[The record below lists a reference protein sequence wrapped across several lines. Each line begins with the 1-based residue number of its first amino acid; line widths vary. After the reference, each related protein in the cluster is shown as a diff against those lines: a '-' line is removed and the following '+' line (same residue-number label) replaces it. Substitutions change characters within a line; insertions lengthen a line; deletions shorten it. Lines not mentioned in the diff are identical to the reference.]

1 MGNCQKC
8 FRREE
13 EVQNEIKLEDE
24 IYSIINLEK
33 NSPKKE
39 NILESEMKAE
49 TNILSSE
56 IYNINNLEQ
65 NIFGENRNEIE
76 NNDSFFDE
84 NSIKSKKYEDDTYN
98 HFFEGGENEQYQNE
112 VEKAFK
118 ENEKQIYDN
127 KEEQIFGVEKMNNE
141 LFEENQEQILDDRI
155 KNQNEESEEL
165 DEKQYNNNFE
175 NNTNYD
181 KYFKNIENN

>member
-1 MGNCQKC
+1 MGYCQKC

-13 EVQNEIKLEDE
+13 EVQNEIKLEEE
-24 IYSIINLEK
+24 IDSIINLEK
-33 NSPKKE
+33 NYPKKE
-39 NILESEMKAE
+39 HILESEMKAE
-49 TNILSSE
+49 TNILSSD

-84 NSIKSKKYEDDTYN
+84 NNIKSKKYEDDTYN

-112 VEKAFK
+112 VEKAFN

-127 KEEQIFGVEKMNNE
+127 KEEQIFGIEKMNNE
-141 LFEENQEQILDDRI
+141 LFEENQKQILDDRI
-155 KNQNEESEEL
+155 KYHNEESEEI
-165 DEKQYNNNFE
+165 DEKQ
-175 NNTNYD
+175 
-181 KYFKNIENN
+181 